1 MASPQ
6 AEGYARRPVTRSL
19 VKNGFIFIASSISD
33 APIQDKKSSFKKVK
47 FVDLN
52 SSAIHNSSVATDE
65 GIDVSFTSSSANIPA
80 SICRPYHALSQ
91 NWIFWFSSGNKKASW
106 NQNQISLASLET
118 VEDFWILYNKVSI
131 SYSSYIPELPS
142 GILISGAAL
151 QLPQCRP
158 VLLHLQVWRDA

>member
-106 NQNQISLASLET
+106 NQNQLSLASLAT
-118 VEDFWILYNKVSI
+118 VEDFWILYNKVGF
-131 SYSSYIPELPS
+131 YICS
-142 GILISGAAL
+142 MKN
-151 QLPQCRP
+151 PQ
-158 VLLHLQVWRDA
+158 